1 MSQVVIRPPNAQR
14 IDAYNVAVK
23 YASDVLTGRTVAGK
37 LLILAAKRFI
47 SDLKVGPERGIFFD
61 KQNAQHV
68 VDFFSTLRHSK
79 GEWGPRP
86 GCKLGDPFV
95 LEPWQVFILA
105 NLFGFK
111 LADGTR
117 RFRRAHIEV
126 ARKNGKTTLMAG
138 IGLYMLS
145 ADEEPGAEVY
155 AVATKKDQAREVFD
169 EAVRM
174 AQKSASLSN
183 KVHFRGGKLPTNISI
198 LGTASKF
205 QLQASDF
212 GTADGKNVHCLI
224 ADELHQHKT
233 RQLWDAYAQAVGSRR
248 QPLLIA
254 ITTAGFDTQ
263 GVCYSQRKIGE
274 NILVGNADAV
284 SGDSF
289 FAFIACID
297 EPDKEG
303 KNGDNPFDE
312 ACWAKA
318 NPNLGVSVKMDGLRQ
333 EAGLAKID
341 ATALNAF
348 LCKRLNVWVNQE
360 FRWMAPERWAL
371 CNAAGPL
378 ANPLELRLKAIE
390 KLRGRV
396 CIGGLDLSE
405 KFDLSAFALVFPPTK
420 AVVTRIPRP
429 QTRQDIQFRVPM
441 VFDEVETAP
450 ADPYWSVLVWFWV
463 PKETIPER
471 VKKDRVLYDVWERNG
486 FLLTC
491 PGNVI
496 DHEII
501 LNHIQSLKNTF
512 QFREIGYDEWN
523 AAWISKKLDESG
535 FVTTKVPMVYSR
547 MSEPMKNLMAAV
559 LEKKLEHYGDPIL
572 SWNAGNVSA
581 TTNANGDIRPDK
593 EKSKEKIDGIV
604 AVIMALSLVCAN
616 PKLETGGTSWDYSKG
631 IVFI

>member
-1 MSQVVIRPPNAQR
+1 MPRLKCIQVSGPSHLFLVG
-14 IDAYNVAVK
+14 DAMVPTHN
-23 YASDVLTGRTVAGK
+23 
-37 LLILAAKRFI
+37 
-47 SDLKVGPERGIFFD
+47 
-61 KQNAQHV
+61 
-68 VDFFSTLRHSK
+68 
-79 GEWGPRP
+79 
-86 GCKLGDPFV
+86 
-95 LEPWQVFILA
+95 
-105 NLFGFK
+105 
-111 LADGTR
+111 
-117 RFRRAHIEV
+117 
-126 ARKNGKTTLMAG
+126 TTLMAG